1 MPDIGRLRSVKKYN
15 EKKILKKKNVVSCG
29 IGNKTVRGEDT
40 GELCLVVGVSRKQ
53 SFASL
58 DSGDAIP
65 FSIEGCNTDVVEIG
79 TPKAQVTDYFRPA
92 PGGSSIGHID
102 ISAGTLGCLVERF
115 NPLFTDLPEV
125 FILSN
130 NHVLA
135 DSNAGSPGD
144 SILQPGPADGGKA
157 EDKIAELEDF
167 VPIDFGSGTLPPD
180 CGIADFVAKAANF
193 VARLVGSGHRLR
205 PYLPQAEPNLVDAAI
220 ARPTSADLVTSEIR
234 RIGIP
239 KGTAI
244 VNVGDAVKKCGR
256 TTNLTTGSVL
266 QTDVTVQVQ
275 YGAGKIATFED
286 QLMSGEMSAGGDSGS
301 IILNSEDWVVG
312 LLFAGSDTTT
322 IFSPIENVL
331 RALGITIKTD

>member
-1 MPDIGRLRSVKKYN
+1 MPSIDRLRSVKKYH

-40 GELCLVVGVSRKQ
+40 GELCMVIGVSRKV

-58 DSGDAIP
+58 SSADVIP
-65 FSIEGCNTDVVEIG
+65 HSIEGCNTDVVEIG
-79 TPKAQVTDYFRPA
+79 IQKAQVTDKFRPA
-92 PGGSSIGHID
+92 PGGSSIGHIG
-102 ISAGTLGCLVERF
+102 ISAGTLGCLVERI

-135 DSNAGSPGD
+135 DSNAGSLGD

-157 EDKIAELEDF
+157 EDKIGWLEAF

-180 CGIADFVAKAANF
+180 CGIADFVTKALNF
-193 VARLVGSGHRLR
+193 VARLVGSSHQLR
-205 PYLPQAEPNLVDAAI
+205 PYLPQATPNLVDAAI
-220 ARPTSADLVTSEIR
+220 AKPVSVDSVTSEIR
-234 RIGIP
+234 RIGVP
-239 KGTAI
+239 TGTASI
-244 VNVGDAVKKCGR
+244 GLGEAVKKCGR

-275 YGAGKIATFED
+275 YGAGMIATFED

-301 IILNSEDWVVG
+301 IILDSEDRVVG

>member
-1 MPDIGRLRSVKKYN
+1 MPNIDRLRSVKKYN

-40 GELCLVVGVSRKQ
+40 GELCLVVGVSRKEP
-53 SFASL
+53 FTSL
-58 DSGDAIP
+58 NSDDAIP

-79 TPKAQVTDYFRPA
+79 TPKAQVTDKFRPA

-102 ISAGTLGCLVERF
+102 ISAGTLGCLVERVD
-115 NPLFTDLPEV
+115 PLTGFLEV

-135 DSNAGSPGD
+135 NSNAASLGD

-180 CGIADFVAKAANF
+180 CGIADFMAKVLNF
-193 VARLVGSGHRLR
+193 VARLVGSSHRLR
-205 PYLPQAEPNLVDAAI
+205 PYLSQAEPNLVDAAI
-220 ARPTSADLVTSEIR
+220 ARLMSVDLVTSEIR
-234 RIGIP
+234 RIGVP

-244 VNVGDAVKKCGR
+244 VGVGDAVKKCGR

-275 YGAGKIATFED
+275 YGAGLIATFED
-286 QLMSGEMSAGGDSGS
+286 QLMSGGMSAGGDSGS

-331 RALGITIKTD
+331 SALGITIKTD